1 MIIPTQSS
9 KMARVEIAFW
19 DIAIGI
25 ISAIRSILN
34 NEDIKQP
41 FPRRMLD
48 KLYLYMIW
56 IIIGLSV
63 GFIIGLTGQ

>member
-25 ISAIRSILN
+25 ISAIRCLLN